1 MLDAVVDSVEDDIL
15 EREAAL
21 MGEVV
26 VAQQLNDL
34 FDAHTPLG
42 RHQLAAQLVGGRMQ
56 AYRHMAV
63 ALLDEALQLVAH
75 SHRRYR
81 DALGA
86 PGITVVGGEHLGGSQ
101 HIVEIVHRFAL
112 AHKHDVGQRVV
123 LGQ

>member
-1 MLDAVVDSVEDDIL
+1 
-15 EREAAL
+15 
-21 MGEVV
+21 
-26 VAQQLNDL
+26 
-34 FDAHTPLG
+34 
-42 RHQLAAQLVGGRMQ
+42 MQ

-63 ALLDEALQLVAH
+63 ALLDEAFQLVAH
-75 SHRRYR
+75 SHRRHR

-123 LGQ
+123 LGQRVYLVEYIGGSKASLEALLARLAEPTVHLASHL